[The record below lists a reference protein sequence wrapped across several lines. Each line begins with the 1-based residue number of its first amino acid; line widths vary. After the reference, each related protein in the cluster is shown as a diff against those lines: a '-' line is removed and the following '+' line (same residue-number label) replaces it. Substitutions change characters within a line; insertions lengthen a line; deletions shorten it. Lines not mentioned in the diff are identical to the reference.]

1 MDEEIIKKMDEEL
14 IKKTAVKVNVLG
26 GTKLDEVIKFLD
38 EANKNGKNIYVVF
51 NEQNLY
57 SMLDDEDSCYKKVV
71 GMTKAELE
79 REWQEDM
86 QKLKDTAEYDDTFCH
101 DVDEAVNY
109 LFKQAYNGK
118 NVYIE
123 FNTFKGKIRLYSMV
137 DTMNSIYQK
146 VTGYTK
152 GEYDAI
158 HQKVDALKERSKN
171 LVSFEK
177 SADWFGY
184 IIESVEDPLRKGKD
198 VELAIRVMEL
208 LDAGDSARAHQ
219 IMAQADREYAFA
231 LTAIRKR
238 WPRVL

>member
-1 MDEEIIKKMDEEL
+1 MDEKIIKKMNEEL

-26 GTKLDEVIKFLD
+26 GTELDEVIKFLD

-51 NEQNLY
+51 NDKNLY
-57 SMLDDEDSCYKKVV
+57 SMLDDKDSCYK
-71 GMTKAELE
+71 
-79 REWQEDM
+79 
-86 QKLKDTAEYDDTFCH
+86 
-101 DVDEAVNY
+101 
-109 LFKQAYNGK
+109 
-118 NVYIE
+118 
-123 FNTFKGKIRLYSMV
+123 
-137 DTMNSIYQK
+137 K

-171 LVSFEK
+171 LVFFEK

-184 IIESVEDPLRKGKD
+184 IIDSVEDPFRKGKD

-231 LTAIRKR
+231 LTAILQFAKDGPEFYKEEIEGLGLKLTEEERALIKSTEAR
-238 WPRVL
+238 NNRYKNNGEAKD